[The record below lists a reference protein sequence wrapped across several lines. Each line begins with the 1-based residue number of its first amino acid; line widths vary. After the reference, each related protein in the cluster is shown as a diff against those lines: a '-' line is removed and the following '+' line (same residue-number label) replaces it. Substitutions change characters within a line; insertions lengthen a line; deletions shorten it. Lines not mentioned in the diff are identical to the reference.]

1 MPYNREISH
10 HAPLPSGALPTRD
23 QLDALVRRANEERAR
38 AVIRTISRLFRSKR

>member
-10 HAPLPSGALPTRD
+10 FAPLPTGPLPTHE

-38 AVIRTISRLFRSKR
+38 AVVRTIGRLFRSKR